1 MFHPLYSDTD
11 EEQFEKYL
19 YNQFNHTTI
28 NKALIPC
35 CELPSI
41 NTYMVMEKGMEHKRE
56 DKDRSMMH
64 IL

>member
-1 MFHPLYSDTD
+1 MFHLLYSDTD

-28 NKALIPC
+28 NKALIPY
-35 CELPSI
+35 CELPPI
-41 NTYMVMEKGMEHKRE
+41 KTYKVMEKGMEHKRE
-56 DKDRSMMH
+56 DKDRSMTY